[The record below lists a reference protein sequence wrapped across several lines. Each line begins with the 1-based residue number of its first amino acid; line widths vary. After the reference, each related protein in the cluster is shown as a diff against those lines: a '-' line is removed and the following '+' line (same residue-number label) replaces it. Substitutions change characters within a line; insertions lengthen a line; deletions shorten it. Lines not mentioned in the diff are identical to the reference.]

1 MMGGVA
7 GGNQRPCVARCAEYV
22 VGDEREGPDGGD
34 HAQRPACTR
43 FSVVD
48 GTWFAGSALLASGA
62 GTKGHSGKQQQTEL
76 NADSKP
82 QLNTVPSAQVTRTS
96 ADKVAEAEADEYRD

>member
-1 MMGGVA
+1 MWGVA
-7 GGNQRPCVARCAEYV
+7 GGNQRPCVARCAKYI

-34 HAQRPACTR
+34 HAQRLACVR
-43 FSVVD
+43 FLIAS
-48 GTWFAGSALLASGA
+48 GALLASGA

-82 QLNTVPSAQVTRTS
+82 GLNTVPSAQVTRTS
-96 ADKVAEAEADEYRD
+96 ADKLAKAEADEYRD